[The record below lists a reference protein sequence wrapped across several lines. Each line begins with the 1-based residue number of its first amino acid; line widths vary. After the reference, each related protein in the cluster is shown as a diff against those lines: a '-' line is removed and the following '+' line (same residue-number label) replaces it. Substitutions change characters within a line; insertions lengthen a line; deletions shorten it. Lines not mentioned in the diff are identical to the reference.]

1 MVQTVNAKNLLDKNL
16 MMYCLP
22 PTPQYIQNSEN
33 RSHSPFSIEDYSFI
47 FSGEL
52 HIRDVGK
59 SDEDV
64 GYSCQYRDDYSGK
77 VAFSQVCQLFRV
89 IQI

>member
-1 MVQTVNAKNLLDKNL
+1 MRV
-16 MMYCLP
+16 
-22 PTPQYIQNSEN
+22 
-33 RSHSPFSIEDYSFI
+33 I

-64 GYSCQYRDDYSGK
+64 GYSCQYRDEYSGK
-77 VAFSQVCQLFRV
+77 VAFSQVWQLFLSCE
-89 IQI
+89 

>member
-1 MVQTVNAKNLLDKNL
+1 MIQNAKKNLLDKKL
-16 MMYCLP
+16 TMYFP
-22 PTPQYIQNSEN
+22 SQYIQCIEN
-33 RSHSPFSIEDYSFI
+33 GSLSLTFLCKEMGVI

-64 GYSCQYRDDYSGK
+64 GYSCQYRDEYSGK
-77 VAFSQVCQLFRV
+77 VAFSQVWQLILSFE
-89 IQI
+89 